1 MRPHSLKVNV
11 WQLGLLAL
19 VLITACVTIN
29 VYFPA
34 AAAEKAADRVINE
47 VLGPDASAGKTK
59 SGAGAPQSSLLQLNG
74 THALLWLAN
83 QAVEFIVPSANAQ
96 AADLNVDSPAVRQLT
111 QSMKART
118 EQLKPYY
125 ESGAIGFTKDGMI
138 EIRDQNAI
146 ALPQRNAARK
156 LVSDENADR
165 VNLYREIANANHHP
179 EWESDIRATFAQR
192 WIEKA
197 ASGWYVQDASGWKKK

>member
-1 MRPHSLKVNV
+1 MRALPFRIHA
-11 WQLGLLAL
+11 WHLGALAL
-19 VLITACVTIN
+19 LLVTACVTIN

-47 VLGPDASAGKTK
+47 VLGPDAAAGKSK
-59 SGAGAPQSSLLQLNG
+59 SASPAPQSSLQLEG
-74 THALLWLAN
+74 TRVLVWLAG
-83 QAVEFIVPSANAQ
+83 QVMEFIVPSANAQ
-96 AADLNVDSPAVRQLT
+96 AADMNVDTPAVRQLT

-125 ESGAIGFTKDGMI
+125 DSGAIGFTKDGMI
-138 EIRDQNAI
+138 DVRDQNLI
-146 ALPQRNAARK
+146 PLPERNAARK
-156 LVSDENADR
+156 LVADENADR
-165 VNLYREIANANHHP
+165 TNLYREIAKANNHP
-179 EWESDIRATFAQR
+179 EWEADIRTTFAER